1 MAQIGCASMDKS
13 KPVVSIGVPGIRT
26 ESWEQLADSIE
37 RTLTSHTFEIIF
49 VGPFDPPPALL
60 ERSYV
65 KFIKDFGCPSRALQ
79 ISSTH
84 ASGTIFTWA
93 VDDGVLNE
101 GSLDDQISFFL
112 SYPPEQKKILNLEN
126 ELQWANDKIENYQ
139 SQLFENQK
147 LSQCLVTKRLYKLST
162 HQ

>member
-65 KFIKDFGCPSRALQ
+65 KFRKLQ
-79 ISSTH
+79 
-84 ASGTIFTWA
+84 
-93 VDDGVLNE
+93 
-101 GSLDDQISFFL
+101 
-112 SYPPEQKKILNLEN
+112 
-126 ELQWANDKIENYQ
+126 YQ
-139 SQLFENQK
+139 TS
-147 LSQCLVTKRLYKLST
+147 
-162 HQ
+162 H